1 MGRTGPPSGTLMRRS
16 VILFSGG
23 ILSLALLW
31 FSLTTYR
38 SAFPLAEENL
48 HGLAL
53 SLVSAVEAISVRD
66 PSLAS
71 LGAFRPADLSYIA
84 LVDKEGS
91 YRFHSNADLIG
102 AHTDDPVFA
111 DVFRSDFPLDRRVR
125 LGTGEQA
132 FEFTTPLYLPQGK
145 LVLRLTLH
153 TYRADAVIRR
163 AKLNMAALLSLL
175 VAGWVMAAIL
185 YRFAR
190 REEQHRLD
198 MARRESLAQL
208 GEMGAMIAHEIRN
221 PLAGIKGYAQ
231 IIGKKPQ
238 DARNSGF
245 ARRIVSEVLRLEN
258 LVNELLAY
266 ARNDSTPFTTVNLTE
281 LVCHTVSLIRH
292 EAEERLVAT
301 TIDCPE
307 GLQLLGNRDRLGQ
320 ALLNLG
326 KNAIQSMPDGGN
338 LFISAVASG
347 PNVVITVRDTGH
359 GITPLQRERIFEPF
373 FTTKARGT
381 GLGLA
386 LCKKITDEHGGEI
399 SVASEPG
406 KGTSVVIS
414 LPVSRA

>member
-1 MGRTGPPSGTLMRRS
+1 M
-16 VILFSGG
+16 
-23 ILSLALLW
+23 A
-31 FSLTTYR
+31 
-38 SAFPLAEENL
+38 
-48 HGLAL
+48 
-53 SLVSAVEAISVRD
+53 VRD
-66 PSLAS
+66 PSLKS
-71 LGAFRPADLSYIA
+71 LAGFHPSDIAFFALIDRYGA
-84 LVDKEGS
+84 
-91 YRFHSNADLIG
+91 YRFHSNTDLIG
-102 AHTDDPVFA
+102 TRAPNREFGEA
-111 DVFRSDFPLDRRVR
+111 PRNGSMSEARVT
-125 LGTGEQA
+125 LGTGEKA
-132 FEFTTPLYLPQGK
+132 YEFTAPLELPGQP
-145 LVLRLTLH
+145 LTLRLTLH

-163 AKLNMAALLSLL
+163 AKLNMAVLFSLL
-175 VAGWVMAAIL
+175 AAGWVLAAIL

-266 ARNDSTPFTTVNLTE
+266 ARNDSTPLSPVNITE

-292 EAEERLVAT
+292 EAEGRLVAT
-301 TIDCPE
+301 TIDCSE

-320 ALLNLG
+320 ALLNLA
-326 KNAIQSMPDGGN
+326 KNALQSMPDGGN

-347 PNVVITVRDTGH
+347 QNVVITVRDTGH
-359 GITPLQRERIFEPF
+359 VITSLEMERIFDPF